1 MGAILTAAAYGAAI
15 GGGLSLVQGGDLGDV
30 LKGAALGG
38 LAGGA
43 LSWAGGAIG
52 AAAGAGSQAG
62 MLASQTAGF
71 TAAELAGWGGATAGA
86 SLGGTFGGQMAGLTA
101 SDLAG
106 WGGATTAD
114 TAAVAGGGFWGGVQ
128 QAGDFLN
135 SNKGLITVGQSL
147 YGMTQA
153 QAMQEQAMQM
163 QQQAN
168 LWGNS
173 GGQALGVAQ
182 LQQLMQD
189 PEQLAATDPAYKLRL
204 RAAQRATAG
213 YGQNSG
219 AMAVA
224 GANASTDWYNQRMAQ
239 LAGVS
244 GANVNPVGQSQ
255 VAMQGQ
261 IAGNNL
267 MGESLASLAYGVGRK
282 DWWSQQ

>member
-52 AAAGAGSQAG
+52 AAAGAGTQAG

-71 TAAELAGWGGATAGA
+71 TAAELAGWGGATA
-86 SLGGTFGGQMAGLTA
+86 
-101 SDLAG
+101 
-106 WGGATTAD
+106 AD

-128 QAGDFLN
+128 QAGNFLN

-168 LWGNS
+168 MWGNS

-189 PEQLAATDPAYKLRL
+189 PEQLAANDPAYKLRI

-244 GANVNPVGQSQ
+244 GANVSPVGQSQ
-255 VAMQGQ
+255 VAAQVQ
-261 IAGNNL
+261 QQGNNL
-267 MGESLASLAYGVGRK
+267 MGQSLASLAYGVGRK